1 MKQNFL
7 KLNSSKTEA
16 IIVGTPHQ
24 VQSSTITTITFS
36 GQDITLSSIVT
47 NLGVKMDAHLTFEAH
62 IKQLCKNSFYH
73 LRNIANLR
81 PTLTLSD
88 AEKLVHAFVS
98 SRLDYCN
105 ALLIGIPNK
114 SIQKLQYIQNSAA
127 RILMRV
133 RKYDHIT
140 PILKALHWL
149 PVELRIEFK
158 VSVLT
163 HQCVH
168 GTAPPYLKELLTTHT
183 SLRTTRSSNSYLL
196 KPPRTKLRTM
206 GDRAFCSAAPSLW
219 NALPDHMRAPQS
231 VEAFKKG
238 LKTHLFKRAF
248 A

>member
-24 VQSSTITTITFS
+24 VRSSTITTITFS
-36 GQDITLSSIVT
+36 GQDIALSSTVT

-73 LRNIANLR
+73 LRNIDKLR

-88 AEKLVHAFVS
+88 AEKLVHA
-98 SRLDYCN
+98 
-105 ALLIGIPNK
+105 LLIGIPNK
-114 SIQKLQYIQNSAA
+114 RIQKLQNIQNSAA

-140 PILKALHWL
+140 PILKSLHWL
-149 PVELRIEFK
+149 PVELRLEFK

-168 GTAPPYLKELLTTHT
+168 GTAPPYLKALLTPNTT
-183 SLRTTRSSNSYLL
+183 LRTTRSSNSKLL
-196 KPPRTKLRTM
+196 RPPQDQAPYYGR
-206 GDRAFCSAAPSLW
+206 PSLYW
-219 NALPDHMRAPQS
+219 
-231 VEAFKKG
+231 FKMP
-238 LKTHLFKRAF
+238 
-248 A
+248 